1 MVNHCI
7 FPFLISFILSF
18 LFTPLIK
25 RIAESRNFVVQP
37 SKDRWHK
44 KATPILGGIAI
55 FFGWI
60 IPYFIFSSYSLEKLG
75 LILTGS
81 LIFALGLLDDL
92 LNLKPYT
99 KLIGQIIVAAILVAF
114 GVTVKIV
121 PYPAIAIPLT
131 TLWIVGIVNS
141 FNLLDNMDGLSCGI
155 AALSSLLIF
164 VYSLIVN
171 DFKLG
176 LLSIHLAGS
185 TLGFLRYNFNPAQI
199 FMGDCG
205 SMFIGF
211 ILATIT
217 LLGSWKE
224 STHLIMVMAV
234 PVLVLAVPIFDTAF
248 VTLMR
253 GLSARSIFKGGRD
266 HISHRM
272 VVLGLSERNSVFA
285 LYLISLFFG
294 GVSAIGMFV
303 RPIIT
308 FILILL
314 GAVVLAYFAAFLGK
328 VKVYSEN
335 EIELLRRKNNNV
347 VLNNIILHKR
357 RILEVVVDFILICIA
372 YISAYLLRFEGVL
385 SLGNQE
391 LIFNSLPIILVIK
404 FLVFFKFGLYRGI
417 WRYVGISDLTN
428 ILKAVT
434 VGSIASVIGLL
445 FIWHF
450 AGYSGAVFII
460 DWVLLFMLVSG
471 SRILERVY
479 KEFFDN
485 INSNNRNGRRLLI
498 YGAGDAG
505 ELILREIKNNRLLNY
520 HAVGFLDDDK
530 EKLGKRIH
538 GVPVLGTRQD
548 LNRIADKHKIDELL
562 IAIPTISKHILEEI
576 IEICTSLDIAHKK
589 INEILPR

>member
-1 MVNHCI
+1 MVDNYI
-7 FPFLISFILSF
+7 FAFVISFILSF

-60 IPYFIFSSYSLEKLG
+60 IPYTLFSDYSLEKLG
-75 LILTGS
+75 FMLTGS
-81 LIFALGLLDDL
+81 LIFALGLCDDL

-99 KLIGQIIVAAILVAF
+99 KLLGQIIVAAVLVSFGISIKIIL
-114 GVTVKIV
+114 
-121 PYPAIAIPLT
+121 YPAISIPLT
-131 TLWIVGIVNS
+131 ILWIVGIVNS

-155 AALSSLLIF
+155 AAISSLLIF

-176 LLSIHLAGS
+176 LLSVLLAGS
-185 TLGFLRYNFNPAQI
+185 TLGFLRYNFSPAQI

-211 ILATIT
+211 VLATIT

-272 VVLGLSERNSVFA
+272 VVLGLSERNSVLA

-294 GVSAIGMFV
+294 GVSVIGMFA

-314 GAVVLAYFAAFLGK
+314 GGVILAYFAAFLGK
-328 VKVYSEN
+328 VKVYTE
-335 EIELLRRKNNNV
+335 EEVERLRRRNNNV
-347 VLNNIILHKR
+347 VLNNIILYKR
-357 RILEVVVDFILICIA
+357 RILEVGMDFILICIA

-385 SLGNQE
+385 SAGNQE

-417 WRYVGISDLTN
+417 WRYVGIRDLIN
-428 ILKAVT
+428 IFKAVT
-434 VGSIASVIGLL
+434 VGSIASVIAIL
-445 FIWHF
+445 FFWRF
-450 AGYSGAVFII
+450 TGYSRAVFII
-460 DWVLLFMLVSG
+460 DWILLFILVSG

-485 INSNNRNGRRLLI
+485 INSNNRNGRRVLI

-538 GVPVLGTRQD
+538 GVPVLGTRRD
-548 LNRIADKHKIDELL
+548 ISRIVDKHKIDELL
-562 IAIPTISKHILEEI
+562 IAIPMISRHILEEVI
-576 IEICTSLDIAHKK
+576 GICNNLDIVHKK
-589 INEILPR
+589 ITDILPR